1 MTRPPRIPSYSDS
14 QFDPLKGV
22 KDRKIGILGAALN
35 YRAGTQLDWHRHA
48 RGQFIY
54 ATSGAMFVRTRA
66 ECFVVPSLMAVW
78 VPPGVTHSVGMQ
90 GATAMRTLYFAKP
103 RSPRSPD
110 RCAVVAV
117 SRLLRELILAFIAR
131 QSTARAKDLTLL
143 AEMLWREIAAA
154 TPEPLLLPMPSDRRL
169 RPILD
174 MAVGGALDDRDLRDA
189 LKRVPA
195 SFRTVER
202 IFERE
207 TGLTFGRWWRQ
218 AKLLQSIAQLAEGK
232 PVTAVALDAGYSTPS
247 AYTYM
252 FRRTLG
258 TAPTRYLS
266 PGRT

>member
-1 MTRPPRIPSYSDS
+1 MQPRPKVASFSDS
-14 QFDPLKGV
+14 QFDPLKGA

-35 YRAGTQLDWHRHA
+35 YRAGTQLDWHTHA

-54 ATSGAMFVRTRA
+54 ATSGAMLIQTRA

-78 VPPGVTHSVGMQ
+78 VPPGVAHWVGMQ
-90 GATAMRTLYFAKP
+90 GATAMRTVYFAKH
-103 RSPRSPD
+103 RSPRSAD
-110 RCAVVAV
+110 RCEVVAV
-117 SRLLRELILAFIAR
+117 SRLLRELILAFIER
-131 QSTARAKDLTLL
+131 QASARADDLSLL
-143 AEMLWREIAAA
+143 AAMLWREIAAA
-154 TPEPLLLPMPSDRRL
+154 TPEPLLLPMPSDRRV
-169 RPILD
+169 RPILA
-174 MAVGGALDDRDLRDA
+174 MAVSGSLNDTDLREV

-218 AKLLQSIAQLAEGK
+218 AKLLQSISQLAEGK
-232 PVTAVALDAGYSTPS
+232 PVTEVALDAGYATPS

-266 PGRT
+266 PGAK